1 MHGDRTSAP
10 GQPAAGVGGIGRA
23 GDRHGYADPVPYDP
37 KLLYGDEKVIVD
49 THPHWIMLVG
59 SVVSVLV
66 ATAVGIW
73 LLTLGWE
80 GAIGQASK
88 ILAVALIVAAL
99 AYLVHR
105 IVKWYSTNFVITTD
119 RCIYRSGILSKRGVE
134 IPLERIN
141 TVFFHQHL
149 LERLVR
155 AGTLHVESA
164 GELGIQRFE
173 DVRDPVTLQ
182 NLLYQAM
189 EDNENRKFDRIR
201 QPAEA
206 AAGPAA
212 QPMSVADE
220 IAKLAALRDQGH
232 LTPEEFEH
240 QKAVLLGRPGPP
252 TA

>member
-1 MHGDRTSAP
+1 M
-10 GQPAAGVGGIGRA
+10 
-23 GDRHGYADPVPYDP
+23 PYDK
-37 KLLYGDEKVIVD
+37 KLLYGDEKIIVD

-59 SVVSVLV
+59 SVISVV
-66 ATAVGIW
+66 IATGVGIW

-80 GAIGQASK
+80 GVVGQGTRFVAI
-88 ILAVALIVAAL
+88 ALIVASL

-105 IVKWYSTNFVITTD
+105 VVVWYSTNFVITTD
-119 RCIYRSGILSKRGVE
+119 RCIYRSGVISKRGVE

-141 TVFFHQHL
+141 TVFFHQRL

-173 DVRDPVTLQ
+173 DVRDPVAIQ

-189 EDNENRKFDRIR
+189 EENENRKFDRIG
-201 QPAEA
+201 QQTGA
-206 AAGPAA
+206 AQAA
-212 QPMSVADE
+212 QPLSVADE
-220 IAKLAALRDQGH
+220 IAKLATLRDQGH

>member
-1 MHGDRTSAP
+1 VA
-10 GQPAAGVGGIGRA
+10 
-23 GDRHGYADPVPYDP
+23 YDK
-37 KLLYGDEKVIVD
+37 KLLYGDEKIIVD

-59 SVVSVLV
+59 AVLSVVV
-66 ATAVGIW
+66 ATAAGIW

-80 GAIGQASK
+80 GFVGDAARWAGI
-88 ILAVALIVAAL
+88 ALIVCSL
-99 AYLVHR
+99 AYLIHR
-105 IVKWYSTNFVITTD
+105 VVKWNSTNFVITTD
-119 RCIYRSGILSKRGVE
+119 RCIYRSGIISKRGVE

-149 LERLVR
+149 LERMVR

-173 DVRDPVTLQ
+173 DVRDPVTIQ

-189 EDNENRKFDRIR
+189 EENENRKFDRIR
-201 QPAEA
+201 QPAGTA
-206 AAGPAA
+206 ATGTP
-212 QPMSVADE
+212 SVADE

-240 QKAVLLGRPGPP
+240 QKAVLLGRPPAAPPPP
-252 TA
+252 T

>member
-1 MHGDRTSAP
+1 VA
-10 GQPAAGVGGIGRA
+10 
-23 GDRHGYADPVPYDP
+23 YDK
-37 KLLYGDEKVIVD
+37 KLLYGDEQIIVD

-59 SVVSVLV
+59 AVLSVLV
-66 ATAVGIW
+66 ATALGIW

-80 GAIGQASK
+80 GFVGNAARWFGIG
-88 ILAVALIVAAL
+88 LIVMAL

-105 IVKWYSTNFVITTD
+105 VVKWNSTNFVITTD
-119 RCIYRSGILSKRGVE
+119 RCIYRSGIISKRGVE

-149 LERLVR
+149 LERMVR

-173 DVRDPVTLQ
+173 DVRDPVAIQ

-189 EDNENRKFDRIR
+189 EENENRKFDRIR
-201 QPAEA
+201 QPAGA
-206 AAGPAA
+206 AAPGTP
-212 QPMSVADE
+212 SVADE

-232 LTPEEFEH
+232 LTPDEFEH
-240 QKAVLLGRPGPP
+240 QKAVLLGRPPAAPP
-252 TA
+252 APPA